1 MKQVNIHTSVYTF
14 YQSNFTFL
22 AKLLN
27 FTLTKDVVEGE
38 HANFSCTVKHGKGS
52 VLWKIGDYTREDGNS
67 FDNPEN
73 EQVSVEVYDQV
84 FERMFGSDG
93 ETNGIGLL
101 ATEELDGVPVQC
113 VMVPYKNHAPKEYS
127 RFSISMYS
135 LQRPMKMK
143 VTQFSRIG
151 YICHCVHAFLY
162 TEFQRDGDK
171 GEKAQEQ
178 T

>member
-52 VLWKIGDYTREDGNS
+52 VLWKIGDYTTEDGNS

-93 ETNGIGLL
+93 ETNGIGIL
-101 ATEELDGVPVQC
+101 ATEDLDGVPVQC

-127 RFSISMYS
+127 RFSILNVQSAASHENEGNTIFHNGLMS
-135 LQRPMKMK
+135 L
-143 VTQFSRIG
+143 
-151 YICHCVHAFLY
+151 CACLLY
-162 TEFQRDGDK
+162 TEFQRDGD
-171 GEKAQEQ
+171 
-178 T
+178 